1 MKLKFTSFQRLTM
14 ALLMCLSGISALA
27 QPSIQLRFLGRYSSN
42 TYDAGGTEITAYDA
56 ASKRLF
62 SVNASTGNVD
72 IINLTNPT
80 TPSLISSFSLV
91 PYGIGAN
98 SVAAK
103 NGIIAIAVEAI
114 VKQDSGKVVFIDAAG
129 NYLNEVTVGALPDMI
144 TFTPDGNYVL
154 VANEGEPN
162 ATYTNDPEGS
172 VSVINISGGVANAS
186 VAFARFNTFTPATID
201 TNIRIFGPGA
211 SIAQDIEPEYITVSA
226 NSQTAWVS
234 CQENNAWAIIDIPTA
249 TVTTLKS
256 MGFKDYNIP
265 GNGLDAS
272 DQNGGVVN
280 IANWPI
286 KGMYMPDAVSSFIAG
301 GQTYIISANEG
312 DVREY
317 TALNEATRL
326 GSSSYKLDTV
336 VFPNHATLKNN
347 NNLGRLNVTTKS
359 GDYDNNGFFEEI
371 FAFGGRSF
379 SIWDASGNLVWDSG
393 DQLEQLTNS
402 LSGTNFN
409 CSNTNNTKK
418 NRSDDKGPEPEAATV
433 ATIGDSI
440 YAFIG
445 LERIGG
451 VLVYNI
457 TTPAAPYFVQ
467 YINTRNFAQTP
478 GLNSGGDL
486 GPEGL
491 LYIPKSESPN
501 GRDLLVVANEIS
513 GTISI
518 LEIGVRTTIQIL
530 HASDFEASVDA
541 VQDAP
546 RFAAIVDTLEHTYPN
561 TFILSSGDNMI
572 PSPFSSSG
580 EDPSMVNLYKS
591 TYTQYYSSNFANN
604 DLRSGIGRADI
615 SIMNFIGIEAAAL
628 GNHEFDWGTSELRN
642 MIAGQNSGA
651 NIRWFGAQFPYLSAN
666 LDFSADANLSNIFT
680 ASRLNN
686 TAFRSNP
693 TMAASQ
699 IATTPKLAPSAIINK
714 NGEKYGI
721 VGATTPILASISSP
735 GSTSVKNPGAGTNDM
750 AALATIL
757 QPVIDSLRTAEGCN
771 KIILLAHMQQLFLE
785 KQLATLLRGVD
796 IIVSGGSH
804 TLMADANDRLR
815 AGDVAVETYPF
826 FTTDADGNPVAI
838 INTDANYKYVGR
850 LVIDFDPSGVII
862 PSSVNAAVSGAY
874 AADSLGV
881 EEAWGTGNY
890 AAAFTTGSKGQLVK
904 TLTDGINNVIIAKDG
919 NLFGKTS
926 VFLEGRRTF
935 VRTEETNLGNLSAD
949 ANLWMA
955 KQYDPA
961 TTISIKNG
969 GGIRSVI
976 GYVNAVGSNVVLEPP
991 VANPTAGKLQGDI
1004 SQLDIENSLRFN
1016 NQLSLLTLTAN
1027 GLKAILEHGVRATA
1041 PGVTPGQFPQIS
1053 GVRFSY
1059 DPTRP
1064 QLSRIISAVI
1074 VDSTGQTIDT
1084 LVANGQVYGDTA
1096 RNFRIV
1102 TLNFLAGGGDSY
1114 PFVALGSNRIDLATL
1129 PPAGPGQAAF
1139 AIPGSEQDAFAEYMK
1154 QFHAVTP
1161 YSIADTPASADTR
1174 IEDVRQRID
1183 DILPLSITA
1192 PQNTT
1197 ATCDTT
1203 GSVTVSYFG
1212 GSGPYVIKW
1221 NADSVVTTQ
1230 NTVALTNITPGM
1242 VVVTVTDAFGQSA
1255 ADSIQINLTPAPDAA
1270 GPISGIS
1277 QECTTAGPGARL
1289 YIIAPVNNASTYN
1302 WNWSGT
1308 SGVSF
1313 LSGNGTTNLSLSWTN
1328 AAIQAGV
1335 VGTLTVTPL
1344 NQCGVAGP
1352 SQQIS
1357 LEFFSAAP
1365 VTPYSVSGPSRVC
1378 PGDTV
1383 LYTFAATK
1391 RATGYQWTLPAGM
1404 NIISG
1409 ANTNIL
1415 QVAVVSGYTGGTLQV
1430 KATNIC
1436 GISPARTKNLLQN
1449 LPARPVSITGQAN
1462 GLCNTSGIVYSSS
1475 TATPGATLFW
1485 TAPVGTSITSGQGT
1499 NSITLDV
1506 TNPSFIGGP
1515 LVVVA
1520 QNACGS
1526 SANRTL
1532 TLTSK
1537 PARPEPVTGTFTICP
1552 SATGVAYSVSTVA
1565 GASSYNWTVP
1575 AGATL
1580 VSGQGSKNIIVDF
1593 GASFLSGQSISV
1605 NTSNACGNSIN
1616 RTSAGIF
1623 TDPGA
1628 CGGGTRMA
1636 TSDGITLNV
1645 YPNPAS
1651 DVLNVSLQ
1659 SAVEQEVSIDII
1671 DITGKSVFNQTQS
1684 IGKGNTML
1692 QLPVSRMAEGLYF
1705 VRVRGEFVNESM
1717 RITVKH

>member
-1 MKLKFTSFQRLTM
+1 ML
-14 ALLMCLSGISALA
+14 
-27 QPSIQLRFLGRYSSN
+27 
-42 TYDAGGTEITAYDA
+42 
-56 ASKRLF
+56 
-62 SVNASTGNVD
+62 
-72 IINLTNPT
+72 
-80 TPSLISSFSLV
+80 
-91 PYGIGAN
+91 
-98 SVAAK
+98 
-103 NGIIAIAVEAI
+103 
-114 VKQDSGKVVFIDAAG
+114 
-129 NYLNEVTVGALPDMI
+129 

-172 VSVINISGGVANAS
+172 VAVINISGGVNSAS

-201 TNIRIFGPGA
+201 STIRIFGPGS
-211 SIAQDIEPEYITVSA
+211 SIAQDIEPESITVSA
-226 NSQTAWVS
+226 NSQTAWVT
-234 CQENNAWAIIDIPTA
+234 CQENNAWAIIDIPSA

-256 MGFKDYNIP
+256 MGFKDHNLP

-272 DQNGGVVN
+272 DQNGGIVN
-280 IANWPI
+280 IANWPV
-286 KGMYMPDAVSSFIAG
+286 KGMYMPDAVASFVAG
-301 GQTYIISANEG
+301 GQTYLVSANEG

-317 TALNEATRL
+317 TALNEALRV

-336 VFPNHATLKNN
+336 VFPNYATLKNN

-359 GDYDNNGFFEEI
+359 GDYNGDGFFEEI
-371 FAFGGRSF
+371 FAFGSRSF
-379 SIWDASGNLVWDSG
+379 SIWDANGNLVWDSG
-393 DQLEQLTNS
+393 DQIEQITNS
-402 LSGTNFN
+402 IQGANFN

-451 VLVYNI
+451 IMVYNI
-457 TTPAAPYFVQ
+457 TTPGAPYFVQ
-467 YINTRNFAQTP
+467 YINTRNFGQTP
-478 GLNSGGDL
+478 ALNQGGDL

-491 LYIPKSESPN
+491 LFIPKSESPN

-580 EDPSMVNLYKS
+580 EDPTMVTPYKN
-591 TYTQYYSSNFANN
+591 TYISYYGSNFANN
-604 DLRSGIGRADI
+604 DLRAGIGRADV
-615 SIMNFIGIEAAAL
+615 SIMNFIGIEASAL

-642 MIAGQNSGA
+642 IIAGVNSGS

-680 ASRLNN
+680 GARLSNN
-686 TAFRSNP
+686 AFKSNP
-693 TMAASQ
+693 SMTASQ
-699 IATTPKLAPSAIINK
+699 IATTPKIAPSAIINK

-735 GSTSVKNPGAGTNDM
+735 GSTAVKNPGAGTNDM
-750 AALATIL
+750 VALAAIL
-757 QPVIDSLRTAEGCN
+757 QPVIDSLRTAERCN

-796 IIVSGGSH
+796 IIISGGSH
-804 TLMADANDRLR
+804 ILMADANDRLR

-838 INTDANYKYVGR
+838 INADANYKYVGR

-862 PSSVNAAVSGAY
+862 PSSVNSAISGAY

-881 EEAWGTGNY
+881 EEAWGSGNY
-890 AAAFTTGSKGQLVK
+890 LAAFTPGSKGQLVK
-904 TLTDGINNVIIAKDG
+904 TLTDAIGNVIVSKDG

-926 VFLEGRRTF
+926 VFLEGRRNF

-961 TTISIKNG
+961 TVISIKNG

-991 VANPTAGKLQGDI
+991 VANPAAGKVQGDI

-1016 NQLSLLTLTAN
+1016 NQLSLLTLSAN

-1064 QLSRIISAVI
+1064 QLSRIINAVI
-1074 VDSTGQTIDT
+1074 VDTAGQTIDT

-1096 RNFRIV
+1096 RIFRIV

-1114 PFVALGSNRIDLATL
+1114 PFVALGSNRVDLATL
-1129 PPAGPGQAAF
+1129 PPAGPGLAGF
-1139 AIPGSEQDAFAEYMK
+1139 TIPGSEQDAFAEYMK
-1154 QFHAVTP
+1154 QFYSTNA
-1161 YSIADTPASADTR
+1161 YSIADTPGSADTR
-1174 IEDVRQRID
+1174 IENVLQRLD
-1183 DILPLSITA
+1183 DILPVNITSI
-1192 PQNTT
+1192 QNTT

-1203 GSVTVSYFG
+1203 GSALVSIFG
-1212 GSGPYVIKW
+1212 GSGPYVVKW

-1230 NTVALTNITPGM
+1230 SSVAISNLPTGNT
-1242 VVVTVTDAFGQSA
+1242 VVTVMDAFGQSDV
-1255 ADSIQINLTPAPDAA
+1255 DSVQINLTPAPDAP
-1270 GPISGIS
+1270 GPISGIT
-1277 QECTTAGPGARL
+1277 QECTVAGPGARL
-1289 YIIAPVNNASTYN
+1289 YIIAPVNNATSYN
-1302 WNWSGT
+1302 WNWNGSN
-1308 SGVSF
+1308 GVSF

-1328 AAIQAGV
+1328 AAIQAGI
-1335 VGTLTVTPL
+1335 VGTLTVTPI

-1352 SQQIS
+1352 SQQVN
-1357 LEFFSAAP
+1357 LEFFAVAP
-1365 VTPYSVSGPSRVC
+1365 VTPFSISGPSRVC

-1383 LYTFAATK
+1383 VYTFAATK
-1391 RATGYQWTLPAGM
+1391 RATAYQWTLPAGM
-1404 NIISG
+1404 NIVSG
-1409 ANTNIL
+1409 GNSNIL
-1415 QVAVVSGYTGGTLQV
+1415 QVAVVPGYTGGTLQV
-1430 KATNIC
+1430 QATNIC
-1436 GISPARTKNLLQN
+1436 GISPARTKTLLQN
-1449 LPARPVSITGQAN
+1449 IPARPVAISGQAN
-1462 GLCNTSGIVYSSS
+1462 GICNATGIIYNSAAI
-1475 TATPGATLFW
+1475 TTGASLFW
-1485 TAPVGTSITSGQGT
+1485 TSPVGTTIVSGQGT
-1499 NSITLDV
+1499 NTITLDV

-1526 SANRTL
+1526 SASRTL
-1532 TLTSK
+1532 TLTAK
-1537 PARPEPVTGTFTICP
+1537 PARPEPVSGTFTICP
-1552 SATGVAYSVSTVA
+1552 SATGVAYSVATVA
-1565 GASSYNWTVP
+1565 GAASYNWNVP
-1575 AGATL
+1575 SGAVL
-1580 VSGQGSKNIIVDF
+1580 VSGQGSKNIVVDF
-1593 GASFLSGQSISV
+1593 GPSFLSGQSISV
-1605 NTSNACGNSIN
+1605 NTSNACGSSIN

-1659 SAVEQEVSIDII
+1659 SGDMQEVSIDII

-1692 QLPVSRMAEGLYF
+1692 QLPVARMAEGLYF